1 MICSGTARQRSK
13 LAIHVTT
20 IVAGTKKIFLVPL
33 EAAGCDMPHFGANLA
48 CGTSSA
54 LTTSGSAVALALGTR
69 ASRSRWRAL
78 RTRARCSFSLARP
91 MSLRRQLVRG
101 SAAAGRA
108 RRVVGGVDVSAE
120 LGASRLDALLGIQKL
135 RVDITD
141 RKSVV

>member
-1 MICSGTARQRSK
+1 
-13 LAIHVTT
+13 
-20 IVAGTKKIFLVPL
+20 
-33 EAAGCDMPHFGANLA
+33 MPHFGANLA

-69 ASRSRWRAL
+69 ASRIRWRGL
-78 RTRARCSFSLARP
+78 RTRARCSFSLVRP
-91 MSLRRQLVRG
+91 MSLRRRLVRG

-135 RVDITD
+135 RVDITYGHRIMNSASGD
-141 RKSVV
+141 TISERVIVTVQAGEEKSVELLRT